1 MDKKTLSY
9 REYRKLTRL
18 REIFDDNYAFT
29 HLLALYLNSYPE
41 LVSAQMVDALCEDGA
56 FSREEAIVGILT
68 EAFLP
73 NSLEDVA
80 ERTLARAY
88 LPRSVKLLDA
98 TPYREDAYSRAMAGV
113 VDTCF
118 GNWEIKNE
126 LYAPYR
132 AIVRCEVEMTE
143 EHREIVP
150 LGFFAEPFP
159 FLAVLEGGNEWMT
172 LTPVDMDTS
181 TEAIEAARGRVIT
194 FGLGLGYFA
203 FHASEKNEVSEVVI
217 VERSAEVI
225 RLFREVLLPN
235 FPHKEKITIIEADAF
250 RYAEEQM
257 PKEHFDFAFVDTWR
271 DVSDGLPMYLRMK
284 KAEKK
289 NPDTHFLYWI
299 EDFILSHLRSL
310 VFEEIWE
317 RESADTLH
325 TGENA
330 TGTMDDILYAL
341 SKEGLRKEALLR
353 TKGMF
358 IS

>member
-1 MDKKTLSY
+1 MQNQTLSY

-29 HLLALYLNSYPE
+29 HLLARYLNYYPE
-41 LVSAQMVDALCEDGA
+41 LITKEMVDALCEGGD
-56 FSREEAIVGILT
+56 FTPSEAIVGILT

-73 NSLEDVA
+73 NSLEDEG

-88 LPRSVKLLDA
+88 LPRSVKILDS
-98 TPYREDAYSRAMAGV
+98 TPYREDAYTLAMAGV
-113 VDTCF
+113 VDTVH

-132 AIVRCEVEMTE
+132 AVVRCEVEQTVEM
-143 EHREIVP
+143 REIVP
-150 LGFFAEPFP
+150 LGFFPEPFP
-159 FLAVLEGGNEWMT
+159 FLAVLENGNEWMT

-181 TEAIEAARGRVIT
+181 REAIAAAHGRVIT
-194 FGLGLGYFA
+194 FGLGLGYYA
-203 FHASEKNEVSEVVI
+203 FHASEKDEVSEVVV
-217 VERSAEVI
+217 VERSPEVI
-225 RLFREVLLPN
+225 KLFSEVLLPH
-235 FPHKEKITIIEADAF
+235 FPHKEKIRIIEADAF

-257 PKEHFDFAFVDTWR
+257 PKEHFDVAFVDTWR

-284 KAEKK
+284 KAESK
-289 NPDTHFLYWI
+289 NAGTQFLYWI

-317 RESADTLH
+317 KESADKFH

-330 TGTMDDILYAL
+330 TKSMDEILFAL
-341 SKEGLRKEALLR
+341 SKDGLREEALTR
-353 TKGMF
+353 TEGMF

>member
-1 MDKKTLSY
+1 MQNRTLSY

-18 REIFDDNYAFT
+18 REVFDDNYAFT
-29 HLLALYLNSYPE
+29 HLLANYLNYYPE
-41 LVSAQMVDALCEDGA
+41 LITKEMVDALCEGGD
-56 FSREEAIVGILT
+56 FTPEEAIVGILS

-73 NSLEDVA
+73 NSLENEG

-88 LPRSVKLLDA
+88 LPRSVKILDS
-98 TPYREDAYSRAMAGV
+98 TPYREDAYTRAMTDV
-113 VDTCF
+113 VDTIH
-118 GNWEIKNE
+118 GSWEIRNE

-132 AIVRCEVEMTE
+132 TVVRCEVEQTE
-143 EHREIVP
+143 ELREIVP
-150 LGFFAEPFP
+150 LGFFTKPFP
-159 FLAVLEGGNEWMT
+159 FLAVLENGNEWMT

-181 TEAIEAARGRVIT
+181 REAIEAAHGRVIT
-194 FGLGLGYFA
+194 FGLGLGYYA
-203 FHASEKNEVSEVVI
+203 FHASEKDEVSEVVV

-225 RLFREVLLPN
+225 KLFSEVLLPH
-235 FPHKEKITIIEADAF
+235 FPHKEKIKIIEADAF

-257 PKEHFDFAFVDTWR
+257 PREHFDLAFVDTWR

-284 KAEKK
+284 KAEGK
-289 NPDTHFLYWI
+289 NPDTRFLYWI

-317 RESADTLH
+317 RESADKLH
-325 TGENA
+325 SGESA

-341 SKEGLRKEALLR
+341 SKEGLRKEAIKR
-353 TKGMF
+353 TNGMF